1 MVLKLNQKSQIN
13 KPFTSGKKTLVKPIR
28 IIANTLA
35 VIRKMEQTEK
45 ISIKKTDF
53 KDLNKIMVFEKE
65 NSQFIQQYD
74 IAEHKKILK
83 SEYHLSIF
91 KKENNKLIGHIIL
104 TGIFDQKKSIE
115 FRRIVISEKG
125 FGYGKDSI
133 ELIKKICFEKYKADK
148 IWLDVYSDNKRAIKL
163 YESQGFLKEKRIQL
177 QEDNNQR
184 DLWIMSINNNV

>member
-1 MVLKLNQKSQIN
+1 
-13 KPFTSGKKTLVKPIR
+13 
-28 IIANTLA
+28 
-35 VIRKMEQTEK
+35 MEQTEK

-74 IAEHKKILK
+74 LAEHKKILE

-163 YESQGFLKEKRIQL
+163 YESQGFSKEKRIQL